1 MIIVGL
7 GNPGTQ
13 YTNTKHNVGYWI
25 VDRLANQFSMEFK
38 LGKGEYMHTKDSKV
52 SLMKPLSYMNNSGVA
67 LKSYIDYFN
76 LNLEDILIVYDDVDL
91 PLGQIKFKSQ
101 GSSGGQKGIDSII
114 YHLKTDNFLRLKIG
128 ISTDDR
134 VEPLKSYVLSPFKTK
149 YKKTLDLVLDNCVE
163 AINFLLNNTLSE
175 TMNKYNTKNK
185 GNK

>member
-67 LKSYIDYFN
+67 LKNYIDYFN

-128 ISTDDR
+128 ISTDDY

-185 GNK
+185 GDK

>member
-7 GNPGTQ
+7 GNPGIQ

-25 VDRLANQFSMEFK
+25 VDRLANQFSMKFK

-128 ISTDDR
+128 ISTDDH